1 MKPTLPATPR
11 NRAPWAWA
19 WAGVLLGLITIPVV
33 LAPARWLTDAIAQA
47 SAERVQLSDA
57 RGSVWQGSAQLVL
70 TGGAGSADAVALP
83 GRVSWRIRP
92 QWGGARIQINAEC
105 CTPQPL
111 DLALSAPRQQP
122 VQLTLA
128 DNQSQWPANLLAGL
142 GTPWNT
148 IRPQG
153 QLVLSTR
160 GLGLHWANQ
169 RMQLQGSLQLDA
181 TQMSTR
187 LSTLVP
193 MGSYRLTLNGGDTP
207 VLGLSTLEGSLQ
219 LSGQG
224 HWVGNALRFVGEA
237 MASPG
242 RVEALSNL
250 LNIIGR
256 RDGARSAIKVG

>member
-1 MKPTLPATPR
+1 MKTNASATPR
-11 NRAPWAWA
+11 NRAPWAWG
-19 WAGVLLGLITIPVV
+19 WAGALLGLVTIPVV
-33 LAPARWLTDAIAQA
+33 LAPARWLTNAITQA
-47 SAERVQLSDA
+47 SAERVRLSDA

-70 TGGAGSADAVALP
+70 TGGAGSADALALP
-83 GRVSWRIRP
+83 GRVSWRISP
-92 QWGGARIQINAEC
+92 KWDGAQIQINAEC

-111 DLALSAPRQQP
+111 ELALSAPRQQP
-122 VQLTLA
+122 MQLTLA

-153 QLVLSTR
+153 QLALSTQ

-169 RMQLQGSLQLDA
+169 RITLQGSLQLDA

-193 MGSYRLTLNGGDTP
+193 MGSYRLSVLGGETP
-207 VLGLSTLEGSLQ
+207 TLGLSTLEGSLQ

-224 HWVGNALRFVGEA
+224 QWVSNGLRFEGEA
-237 MASPG
+237 MATPG

>member
-1 MKPTLPATPR
+1 MQPSAAAPPR

-19 WAGVLLGLITIPVV
+19 WAGALLGLVAVPVA
-33 LAPARWLTDAIAQA
+33 LAPARWLTHTIAQA
-47 SAERVQLSDA
+47 SGERVQLSDA

-70 TGGAGSADAVALP
+70 TGGAGSNDALALP

-92 QWGGARIQINAEC
+92 QWSGAHIQINADC

-111 DLALSAPRQQP
+111 ELALTAPRQQP
-122 VQLTLA
+122 LQLTLA
-128 DNQSQWPANLLAGL
+128 DHQSQWPANLLAGL

-153 QLVLSTR
+153 QLALSTR
-160 GLGLHWANQ
+160 GLGLQWANQ
-169 RMQLQGSLQLDA
+169 RVNLHGSLQLDA

-193 MGSYRLTLNGGDTP
+193 MGSYRLTLDGGDTP
-207 VLGLSTLEGSLQ
+207 ALGLSTLEGSLQ

-224 HWVGNALRFVGEA
+224 HWVGNALRFQGEA

>member
-1 MKPTLPATPR
+1 MKPTPPATPR

-19 WAGVLLGLITIPVV
+19 WAGALLGLIAITVV
-33 LAPARWLTDAIAQA
+33 LAPARWLTNAIAQA
-47 SAERVQLSDA
+47 SAERLQLSDT
-57 RGSVWQGSAQLVL
+57 RGTVWQGSARLVL
-70 TGGAGSADAVALP
+70 TGGAGSADALALP

-92 QWGGARIQINAEC
+92 QWDGAHIQLSAYC

-111 DLALSAPRQQP
+111 ELALSAPRQQP
-122 VQLTLA
+122 VQLTLT
-128 DNQSQWPANLLAGL
+128 DHQSQWPANLLAGL

-153 QLVLSTR
+153 QLAVSTR
-160 GLGLHWANQ
+160 GLGLYWANQ
-169 RMQLQGSLQLDA
+169 RVTLQGNLQLDA

-193 MGSYRLTLNGGDTP
+193 MGSYRLILAGGETP
-207 VLGLSTLEGSLQ
+207 SLGLSTLEGSLE

-224 HWVGNALRFVGEA
+224 HWVGNALRFEGEA

>member
-1 MKPTLPATPR
+1 MTATTPTAIR
-11 NRAPWAWA
+11 HHAPWVWG
-19 WAGVLLGLITIPVV
+19 WAGALLGLATMTVV

-47 SAERVQLSDA
+47 SAQRVQLSDA

-70 TGGAGSADAVALP
+70 TGGVGSADALALP
-83 GRVSWRIRP
+83 GRVNWRIRP
-92 QWGGARIQINAEC
+92 LWGGAQIQISADC

-111 DLALSAPRQQP
+111 NLALSVPRRQP
-122 VQLTLA
+122 VRLTLV

-153 QLVLSTR
+153 QLLLSTQ
-160 GLGLHWANQ
+160 GVGLHWINQ
-169 RMQLQGSLQLDA
+169 RVSLQGSLQLDA

-193 MGSYRLTLNGGDTP
+193 MGSYRLMLLGGETPTLS
-207 VLGLSTLEGSLQ
+207 LSTLEGSFQ

-224 HWVGNALRFVGEA
+224 HWVGNALRFRGEA

>member
-1 MKPTLPATPR
+1 MKPTPPSPLR
-11 NRAPWAWA
+11 SSAPWAWA
-19 WAGVLLGLITIPVV
+19 WSGALLGLLTTTVL
-33 LAPARWLTDAIAQA
+33 LAPARWLTHTLGQA
-47 SAERVQLSDA
+47 SGERVQLSDA
-57 RGSVWQGSAQLVL
+57 RGTVWQGSAQLVL
-70 TGGAGSADAVALP
+70 TGGAGSTDALALP
-83 GRVSWRIRP
+83 GRVSWRIQP
-92 QWGGARIQINAEC
+92 EWGGAHIQIQADC

-111 DLALSAPRQQP
+111 ELALSAPRQQP
-122 VQLTLA
+122 MQLMLA
-128 DNQSQWPANLLAGL
+128 DHQSQWPANLLAGL

-169 RMQLQGSLQLDA
+169 RVYLQGSLQLDA

-193 MGSYRLTLNGGDTP
+193 MGSYRLTLAGGDTP

-224 HWVGNALRFVGEA
+224 HWVGSTLRFEGEA

>member
-1 MKPTLPATPR
+1 M
-11 NRAPWAWA
+11 N
-19 WAGVLLGLITIPVV
+19 
-33 LAPARWLTDAIAQA
+33 
-47 SAERVQLSDA
+47 
-57 RGSVWQGSAQLVL
+57 
-70 TGGAGSADAVALP
+70 
-83 GRVSWRIRP
+83 WRIRP
-92 QWGGARIQINAEC
+92 LWGGAQIQISADC

-111 DLALSAPRQQP
+111 NLALSVPRQQP
-122 VQLTLA
+122 VRLTLV

-153 QLVLSTR
+153 QLLLSTQ
-160 GLGLHWANQ
+160 GVGLHWVNQ
-169 RMQLQGSLQLDA
+169 RVSLQGSLQLDA

-193 MGSYRLTLNGGDTP
+193 MGSYRLMLLGGETPTLS
-207 VLGLSTLEGSLQ
+207 LSTLEGSFQ

-224 HWVGNALRFVGEA
+224 HWVGNALRFRGEA